1 MDIRALALDMGRAV
15 EVFIEKVRGFFYSAM
30 LLAHQCPKCNG
41 LLVMIAEGKCRCMSC
56 NQQFDPTVA
65 FQRCSECGGVPV
77 IRVRRYQCNDCGRDI
92 TSKFLFDGLVFDPD
106 YFRRRMAESR
116 QRKQQQRERVRQMLA
131 ETRSADLPL
140 GMADLSSVPGL
151 VDALNALTAGV
162 DEALVVESR
171 CEFDLKRY
179 ESHIQAHIRDSPVSL
194 TDIPPVSDHPKKD
207 LIWRFIAVIF
217 LSHAGT
223 VDLWQEGQAIM
234 VKKHEA
240 NRERQ
245 DVPGE
250 LEEAD
255 GVERPVGP
263 IEAGRA
269 ELYGSQRH
277 IR

>member
-1 MDIRALALDMGRAV
+1 MDIRALALDMGKAV
-15 EVFIEKVRGFFYSAM
+15 EVFIGKAKRFFYTAM
-30 LLAHQCPKCNG
+30 LLGHRCPKCTG
-41 LLVMIAEGKCRCMSC
+41 LLVMIVEAKCRCISC
-56 NQQFDPTVA
+56 GREFDPTVT
-65 FQRCSECGGVPV
+65 FQHCSECGGVPV

-106 YFRRRMAESR
+106 YFRQKMAESR

-131 ETRSADLPL
+131 ESRSADLPL

-151 VDALNALTAGV
+151 VHALNALTVGI
-162 DEALVVESR
+162 DDHSLVVESR

-179 ESHIQAHIRDSPVSL
+179 ETHIQAHIQDFPVSL
-194 TDIPPVSDHPKKD
+194 TDIPPLSEHPKKD

-223 VDLWQEGQAIM
+223 VDLWQEGRAIM

-245 DVPGE
+245 DISGE
-250 LEEAD
+250 LEGAD
-255 GVERPVGP
+255 GVQGSMGRV
-263 IEAGRA
+263 EAG
-269 ELYGSQRH
+269 
-277 IR
+277 